1 MTNIDLSTMT
11 PEQRHLESLRIH
23 GAKIRRADGSLT
35 ELNSFFVG
43 NAVNDCIR
51 MGAQAITYEMIL
63 PDINEPMAIC
73 IWASG
78 HIDSG
83 SQETIRRVLDR

>member
-1 MTNIDLSTMT
+1 MTSIDLNKLD
-11 PEQRHLESLRIH
+11 PEQSHLESLRTH
-23 GAKIRRADGSLT
+23 GAKIRRADGSLQ

-51 MGAQAITYEMIL
+51 MGAQAITYEMVL
-63 PDINEPMAIC
+63 PDIDEPMAVC
-73 IWASG
+73 VWANG

-83 SQETIRRVLDR
+83 SVESIEMVLDR